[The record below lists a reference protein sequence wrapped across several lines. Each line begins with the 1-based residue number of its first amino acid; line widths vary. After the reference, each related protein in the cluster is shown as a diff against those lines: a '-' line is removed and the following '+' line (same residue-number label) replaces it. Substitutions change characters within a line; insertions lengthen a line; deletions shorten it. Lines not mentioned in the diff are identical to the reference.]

1 MTRIIN
7 YLKNGRGIGTL
18 FLALLAVIITVQV
31 FYASKKVILA
41 MIPEVQNTLDQLL
54 PIEIENGVVIEP
66 ANTVKN
72 VKLKVPFVP
81 GYAGFPVILD
91 TRVDSLDFDEL
102 LKSKSSVQISRK
114 NVYIVSKGEVKVRS
128 LGDASYR
135 FEKQDYQEK
144 MKDVSEHYLNI
155 FAVACFVILLAY
167 YLLIA
172 LFYAA
177 VTFLFTGKWEEKPT
191 FSSRMRVGST
201 AVFAISV
208 LNLLLGYAGL
218 GISGIFF
225 LAAVTA
231 LAFWLTLQ
239 FPDSSDG
246 DAAPKTKA

>member
-1 MTRIIN
+1 M
-7 YLKNGRGIGTL
+7 
-18 FLALLAVIITVQV
+18 
-31 FYASKKVILA
+31 
-41 MIPEVQNTLDQLL
+41 
-54 PIEIENGVVIEP
+54 
-66 ANTVKN
+66 
-72 VKLKVPFVP
+72 
-81 GYAGFPVILD
+81 PVILD

-102 LKSKSSVQISRK
+102 LKSKSSIQISRK
-114 NVYIVSKGEVKVRS
+114 NVYVVSKGEVKVRS

-177 VTFLFTGKWEEKPT
+177 VTFLFTGKWAEKPT

-231 LAFWLTLQ
+231 LAFWLMLQ

-246 DAAPKTKA
+246 DAAKKTEA